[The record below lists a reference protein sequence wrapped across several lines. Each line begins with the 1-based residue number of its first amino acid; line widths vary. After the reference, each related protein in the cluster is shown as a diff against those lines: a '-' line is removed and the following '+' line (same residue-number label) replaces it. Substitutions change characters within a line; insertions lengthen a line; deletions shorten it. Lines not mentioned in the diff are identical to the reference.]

1 MDRALYSIRPYT
13 ESDLEAEVRIDTAV
27 DPLHPHTLEELRHWI
42 ETATTGVG
50 HVSLRFAAAD
60 RRTGAVVA
68 YGVVQHTS
76 FNFHPLKFEL
86 YVAVHPDF
94 QGQGIGRELYA
105 ALENEVLQRSAICL
119 WSMVRENEPRAV
131 RFMEQ
136 SGFVPRRKAWRSRLD
151 VARADLSK
159 FPDRTRP
166 MADRGIV
173 LTTLAEEGRERP
185 EVRQRAFRLCTAASA
200 DVPRMGEYSPVS
212 FEEFVEFDLN
222 GPGALPDAYFLARRG
237 DEYVGSTVMDRDLA
251 EPDTLQV
258 GFTGTHPGFRGLGIA
273 SELKRRAVEYARTRG
288 YRFLL
293 TNNDSL
299 NHPIWAINERLG
311 FRPETTWIQG
321 EKELV
326 PRTPTSVPSGRSP
339 GEGHSR
345 PQKDP
350 QG

>member
-1 MDRALYSIRPYT
+1 VDGALYSIRPYT
-13 ESDLEAEVRIDTAV
+13 ESDLEAEVRIDNAV

-42 ETATTGVG
+42 ETATAGVG
-50 HVSLRFAAAD
+50 HVSLRFVAGD
-60 RRTGAVVA
+60 RGTGAVVA

-76 FNFHPLKFEL
+76 FNYHPLKFEL
-86 YVAVHPDF
+86 YLAVDPAF
-94 QGQGIGRELYA
+94 QHRGIGRALYA
-105 ALENEVLQRSAICL
+105 TLESEALQRGAICL
-119 WSMVRENEPRAV
+119 WSVVRENEPRSV
-131 RFMEQ
+131 RFLEQ
-136 SGFVPRRKAWRSRLD
+136 NGFVPRRKAWRSRLD
-151 VARADLSK
+151 LARADLSG
-159 FPDRTRP
+159 FPDRTRAL
-166 MADRGIV
+166 ADQGIV
-173 LTTLAEEGRERP
+173 LTTLAAEGEGRP

-200 DVPRMGEYSPVS
+200 DVPRMGEYTPVS

-222 GPGALPDAYFLARRG
+222 GPGALPDAYFLARHG

-258 GFTGTHPGFRGLGIA
+258 GFTGTHPEFRGRGIA
-273 SELKRRAVEYARTRG
+273 SELKRRAVEYARSRG

-326 PRTPTSVPSGRSP
+326 PSAPKSVPTGPSP
-339 GEGHSR
+339 GQGHSR
-345 PQKDP
+345 P
-350 QG
+350 